1 MSKSTAAPKKRP
13 LPKTGDE
20 KANVYKIVRSILSK
34 YSPPLTPISDTDRH
48 YEILSKKPVEF
59 MGVKRPG
66 MYFASTKIQG
76 SFVGLYLMHVY
87 MRPQMLQDISPRLLT
102 TLKGKTCFHI
112 KKIDEEL
119 IKEIENAVEQGFKLY
134 QHLGLI

>member
-1 MSKSTAAPKKRP
+1 MNKSTAAPKKRS

-20 KANVYKIVRSILSK
+20 KAEIFQILKNILSK
-34 YSPPLTPISDTDRH
+34 YSPPLTEVANTDRQ
-48 YEILSKKPVEF
+48 YELISKKPFEF
-59 MGVKRPG
+59 MGVRKPG
-66 MYFASTKIQG
+66 ICFASTKIQG

-87 MRPQMLQDISPRLLT
+87 MKPECLQDISPRLLK

-119 IKEIENAVEQGFKLY
+119 MKEIEMAVEQGFQGY
-134 QHLGLI
+134 QRLGLI